1 MKLHRMVTQPVM
13 EPIASHEWEKA
24 AVFNSALVFHEGL
37 FHTIYRATDIGGHEK
52 FGRYIN
58 TFGYATSKDLIH
70 WDRLDQPVLANEVP
84 QEFRGPEDPRIV
96 EIDGLFY
103 MTYTGFGDRFPSDYR
118 ICLATSKDLIHWERH
133 GVVLDEPNKDSS
145 LFPEKIGSRFCLF
158 HRRPPDI
165 WLCYSNDLK
174 TWTDHQIIMRP
185 IPGTWESERIG
196 IAGPPVKIDAG
207 WLLIYHGVDKDN
219 AYRLGAALLDYNDPS
234 IVLER
239 YSNPILEPE
248 LDWEINGFV
257 PNVVFSCG
265 TVIKDNMIYCMY
277 GGADTVLGMA
287 EMNVADIDF

>member
-1 MKLHRMVTQPVM
+1 MKLHRIVTKPVM

-24 AVFNSALVFHEGL
+24 AVFNSALVFQQGL
-37 FHTIYRATDIGGHEK
+37 FHTVYRATDIGGHEK

-58 TFGYATSKDLIH
+58 AFGYATSKDLIN
-70 WDRLDQPVLANEVP
+70 WDRFDQPVLANDVP
-84 QEFRGPEDPRIV
+84 QELRGPEDPRIV
-96 EIDGLFY
+96 EIDDIFY
-103 MTYTGFGDRFPSDYR
+103 MTYTGFGDRFSGDYR

-145 LFPEKIGSRFCLF
+145 LFPEKIGGRFCLF

-165 WLCYSNDLK
+165 WLCYSNDLI
-174 TWTDHQIIMRP
+174 TWTDHRIIMRP

-196 IAGPPVKIDAG
+196 IAGPPVKIDTG
-207 WLLIYHGVDKDN
+207 WLLIYHGVDKNN
-219 AYRLGAALLDYNDPS
+219 AYRLGAALLDYDDPS

-265 TVIKDNMIYCMY
+265 TVLKDDKIYCMY

-287 EMNVADIDF
+287 EMNIADIDF